1 MSNNMSL
8 KANSTPFGV
17 QIPIFLAGH
26 SGWGNGGG
34 GQGMFSDPLVNG
46 GLNPLSWPQPPITKL
61 TAAYEQHKLLF
72 KMHTC
77 SIGSLMS
84 EICACVET

>member
-26 SGWGNGGG
+26 SGRGVGGR
-34 GQGMFSDPLVNG
+34 QGMFPDPLVNG
-46 GLNPLSWPQPPITKL
+46 GLNPLSWPLATYDKIDSSLQTTETL
-61 TAAYEQHKLLF
+61 VQDAY
-72 KMHTC
+72 M
-77 SIGSLMS
+77 
-84 EICACVET
+84 